1 MSTETANALR
11 EATEN
16 QGLAADPSYSVF
28 VTANAGSGKTKVL
41 VDRIARLLLEG
52 SKPSAF
58 LCITYTKAAAAEM
71 QRRLFE
77 RLGGWCVADDATLAA
92 ELEKLGATGADLGR
106 ARALFAQALET
117 PGGLRIQT
125 IHAFCE
131 RLLARFPLEAG
142 VPPGFD
148 IADEPRAAALLREAR
163 ADAALASDAPR
174 EAFRRF
180 AARLYSD
187 HLEGLLDR
195 LALRR
200 ADFHRYAQAHDPPLF
215 AYQAL
220 RDRHGVTQTAE
231 DFVRAFIGRADWATV
246 RRAAEILATGSTQDQ
261 QASER
266 LGAVLK
272 CVETSPREL
281 MSACFSF
288 ALTGD
293 GDIRSK
299 LVTAKL
305 QKEHPW
311 LEPFVRQFAEDAA
324 AARQQLNAIE
334 RAEDSIA
341 ALALA
346 LKLDQAYSDAKSRA
360 GALDFDDLIEHAE
373 ALLQRADAAPWVLYK
388 LDGGLDHIL
397 IDEGQDTSP
406 TQWNLI
412 APLQDEFFSGAGA
425 RDRRRTIFAVG
436 DPKQSIY
443 AFQGADPRRFLN
455 EAQALAGRAAAAEQL
470 FTAPGLRTSF
480 RSAPE
485 ILHAVDET
493 FVDKELVS
501 GPSGQDVIK
510 HLAARADEHGVVEVW
525 PWTPRPVVVEAKAW
539 DAPTDIETG
548 ATVHAILAKALA
560 ARVKAMIDA
569 REAVW
574 DRDPETK
581 AAFQR
586 PIRAGDVLAL
596 VRTRGAMFRELI
608 KAFKRAGL
616 PVAGADR
623 MTLRDE
629 LAVED
634 CLALM
639 RVALDPADDLALAN
653 VLKGP
658 WCNLT
663 DDDADLFPLAHGR
676 DNGVTLLS
684 RLNANTEAKYAAA
697 RAFVQELIARR
708 GADAFAFLSWALETP
723 HGGGASGWA
732 RIFARLGPETRDPLE
747 ELLQRALKPAAHVA
761 PTLQRFLYDVEID
774 AGQVKRELEAQTGA
788 VRVMT
793 VHGAKGLE
801 APLVILPDATGDV
814 ADAPDNG
821 LIFDDEEGPFVSFRG
836 KDDDAAVAAARA
848 GHEVR
853 MLGEHWRLLY
863 VAMTRARDR
872 LIVCGAQFGNAKTG
886 EAPESWRLAVEE
898 GLQRCGAVACE
909 TPFGEGLRLGA
920 PSIADPQVQTAQ
932 ASVTLPSWATTP
944 APGGKRVEFAAPS
957 RLMRIDPAL
966 FSPRGDGQRRFRR
979 GRLIHGLLE
988 RLPDVASSQRAAA
1001 ARAWLTRQGVDNA
1014 EADAFAREA
1023 LAVIEDKRFAAV
1035 FGSKSR
1041 PEAPIIGDV
1050 AGHAVRGIVD
1060 RLIIEDDRILV
1071 LDFKT
1076 DRPAPTDADKAP
1088 DAYVLQLALYR
1099 EVLRRIFPGKLVS
1112 CALLWTE
1119 APHLMP
1125 LPEARLDAVFKAFR
1139 YG

>member
-1 MSTETANALR
+1 MSAAENAIHEANL
-11 EATEN
+11 N
-16 QGLAADPSYSVF
+16 QAAAADPATSVF

-92 ELEKLGATGADLGR
+92 QLRKLGAEGSDLGR

-117 PGGLRIQT
+117 PGGLKIQT

-142 VPPGFD
+142 VAPGFD
-148 IADEPRAAALLREAR
+148 IADEPRAAGLLGEAR
-163 ADAALASDAPR
+163 ADAALDADAPR

-180 AARLYSD
+180 AAKL
-187 HLEGLLDR
+187 HGEALEGFLDR
-195 LALRR
+195 LAWRR
-200 ADFHRYAQAHDPPLF
+200 AEFHRYAQAHDPPLF

-220 RDRHGVTQTAE
+220 RERHDVAE
-231 DFVRAFIGRADWATV
+231 SADDFLRGFIGRLDWANI
-246 RRAAEILATGSTQDQ
+246 RQAAEALATGSTQDQ
-261 QASER
+261 NCAER
-266 LGAVLK
+266 LSAVLR
-272 CVETSPREL
+272 CAAAPRDA
-281 MSACFSF
+281 MTACLAF

-293 GDIRSK
+293 GAVRSK

-305 QKEHPW
+305 QGQHPW
-311 LEPFVRQFAEDAA
+311 LEPFVRALAEDIA
-324 AARQQLNAIE
+324 AARDRLNAIE
-334 RAEDSIA
+334 RAEDAIA
-341 ALALA
+341 AMALA
-346 LKLDQAYSDAKSRA
+346 LKLDQAYADAKARS
-360 GALDFDDLIEHAE
+360 GVLDFDDLIEHAQ
-373 ALLQRADAAPWVLYK
+373 ALLQRSDAAPWVLYK

-406 TQWNLI
+406 TQWNLV
-412 APLQDEFFSGAGA
+412 APLQDEFFAGAGA
-425 RDRRRTIFAVG
+425 RERPRTIFAVG

-455 EAQALAGRAAAAEQL
+455 EAQALAQRAALAKQR

-480 RSAPE
+480 RSSPE
-485 ILHAVDET
+485 VLKAVDET
-493 FVDKELVS
+493 FADKVLVS
-501 GPSGQDVIK
+501 GPSGEEEIT
-510 HLAARADEHGVVEVW
+510 HLAARAEQGGVVEVW
-525 PWTPRPVVVEAKAW
+525 PFTPRPIAADALPW
-539 DAPTDIETG
+539 DAPRDIETG
-548 ATVHAILAKALA
+548 ITVHAVLANAIA
-560 ARVKAMIDA
+560 QRVKAMIDA

-574 DRDPETK
+574 DEDKDTRKPVL
-581 AAFQR
+581 R
-586 PIRAGDVLAL
+586 PMHAGDVLAL

-639 RVALDPADDLALAN
+639 RVALDPADDLSLAT

-658 WCNLT
+658 WCNLE
-663 DDDADLFPLAHGR
+663 DDDADIFPLAYGR
-676 DNGVTLLS
+676 EKGEALLS
-684 RLNANTEAKYAAA
+684 RLLANNDEKYASA
-697 RAFVQELIARR
+697 RAFVSDLIARR
-708 GADAFAFLSWALETP
+708 GADAFGFLSWALESP

-732 RIFARLGPETRDPLE
+732 RVFARLGPETRDPLE
-747 ELLQRALKPAAHVA
+747 ELLQRALKPSNHVA
-761 PTLQRFLYDVEID
+761 PTLQRFLYDIEID
-774 AGQVKRELEAQTGA
+774 AGQVKRELEAEAGA

-821 LIFDDEEGPFVSFRG
+821 LIFDDEAGPFVSFRG

-848 GHEVR
+848 AHEER
-853 MLGEHWRLLY
+853 MRGEHWRLLY

-872 LIVCGAQFGNAKTG
+872 LIVCGPQFGNAKTG
-886 EAPESWRLAVEE
+886 EAPESWRLAVER
-898 GLQRCGAVACE
+898 GLQRCGALAFE
-909 TPFGEGLRLGA
+909 TPFGDGVRLGA
-920 PSIADPQVQTAQ
+920 SRIAPASAKALYEPVALPAWANTQ
-932 ASVTLPSWATTP
+932 AN
-944 APGGKRVEFAAPS
+944 RIEIAAPS
-957 RLMRIDPAL
+957 RLMRVDPAL
-966 FSPRGDGQRRFRR
+966 FSPRGDGRKRFRR
-979 GRLIHGLLE
+979 GQLIHGLLQ
-988 RLPDVASSQRAAA
+988 RLPEVAPSQRAAA
-1001 ARAWLTRQGVDNA
+1001 ARAWLLRQGVEQA
-1014 EADAFAREA
+1014 EADGFAREA
-1023 LAVIEDKRFAAV
+1023 LGVIEDARFAAV
-1035 FGSKSR
+1035 FGAKSR
-1041 PEAPIIGDV
+1041 AEAPIVGE
-1050 AGHAVRGIVD
+1050 AGGRSVRGVVD
-1060 RLIIEDDRILV
+1060 RIVVEDARVIV

-1076 DRPAPTDADKAP
+1076 DRPAPTDPARAP

-1099 EVLRRIFPGKLVS
+1099 EVLRKIFPGKPVS

-1119 APHLMP
+1119 APHLME
-1125 LPEARLDAVFKAFR
+1125 LPEVRLDDVFKAFQH
-1139 YG
+1139 G